1 MVARTL
7 GSHRKEGTT
16 KMGDTSMEVA
26 GIDTGKDWLD
36 VAMDDAPEQPWRAA
50 NTPAQWD
57 ELAKKLTRLGV
68 GRVGIE
74 ASGGYEAGV
83 VQVLRHAG
91 LQVQLCQPAQ
101 VRLFARLQL
110 RRAKNDQLD
119 AQLIAAFTAQH
130 WTARPPAD
138 PRYQGF
144 TGHLGYIEQIQQ
156 DIARLKTRLEHQT
169 EPRLAKQ
176 IHADVKSLTKRR
188 DAERARLEADLR
200 RHPDIGERLDLV
212 LSIDGIGLPTA
223 LALIVRMPELG
234 HLSREQ
240 AAALAGLAPYDDKSG
255 RRDGQRHIAGGRTPL
270 RTAVYAAALPAAF
283 RWNRA
288 LSSLY
293 RRLIAKGK
301 SHKLALIACARKLI
315 IFANTVLQ
323 RGTPWTS
330 KATQS

>member
-1 MVARTL
+1 
-7 GSHRKEGTT
+7 
-16 KMGDTSMEVA
+16 
-26 GIDTGKDWLD
+26 
-36 VAMDDAPEQPWRAA
+36 MDRSSPSRSP
-50 NTPAQWD
+50 
-57 ELAKKLTRLGV
+57 LSRL
-68 GRVGIE
+68 
-74 ASGGYEAGV
+74 Y
-83 VQVLRHAG
+83 
-91 LQVQLCQPAQ
+91 
-101 VRLFARLQL
+101 
-110 RRAKNDQLD
+110 
-119 AQLIAAFTAQH
+119 
-130 WTARPPAD
+130 RPS
-138 PRYQGF
+138 
-144 TGHLGYIEQIQQ
+144 GYIEQIQQ